1 MFLFTNLI
9 SSTNPS
15 YSDFNSVMFNPL
27 ANQEKAS
34 FIATGLLISVIC
46 LHLGLAWYLLNTP
59 TETPKPDTVIMEV
72 VMQKSA
78 PAIKPAA
85 PAPEP
90 PKPVVKKEPE
100 KPKPVIK
107 PKPIVKPV
115 VVKKPEPVIKEVV
128 PMPTFSPAPPA
139 PPAPAITSTTTS
151 PTHAPKAL
159 GPSNDAPTVS
169 SGVVALFRV
178 PPEYPARAA
187 NRHIEGWVKVEFTV
201 QTDGSVDDAVVIS
214 AEPEE
219 IFDDAALTA
228 ISKWRFKEKIVNGV
242 AVTQRAVQ
250 KLQFKLE
257 H

>member
-1 MFLFTNLI
+1 M
-9 SSTNPS
+9 SSTNPI
-15 YSDFNSVMFNPL
+15 YSDFDRVMFNPL
-27 ANQEKAS
+27 ANQKKSS
-34 FIATGLLISVIC
+34 FVATGLLMGVVC
-46 LHLGLAWYLLNTP
+46 LHLTIAWYFLNTS
-59 TETPKPDTVIMEV
+59 TVTPKPEETVIMEV

-115 VVKKPEPVIKEVV
+115 AVKKPEPMVEEVL
-128 PMPTFSPAPPA
+128 PMPAFSPAPPA
-139 PPAPAITSTTTS
+139 PAVTSATTSTTN
-151 PTHAPKAL
+151 APKAI
-159 GPSNDAPTVS
+159 GPSNNTPTVS

-219 IFDDAALTA
+219 IFDEAALAA

-242 AVTQRAVQ
+242 AVAQRAVQ

>member
-1 MFLFTNLI
+1 
-9 SSTNPS
+9 
-15 YSDFNSVMFNPL
+15 
-27 ANQEKAS
+27 
-34 FIATGLLISVIC
+34 
-46 LHLGLAWYLLNTP
+46 
-59 TETPKPDTVIMEV
+59 MEV

-115 VVKKPEPVIKEVV
+115 AVKKPEPMVEEVL
-128 PMPTFSPAPPA
+128 PMPAFSPAPPA
-139 PPAPAITSTTTS
+139 PAVTSATTSTTN
-151 PTHAPKAL
+151 APKAI
-159 GPSNDAPTVS
+159 GPSNNTPTVS

-219 IFDDAALTA
+219 IFDEAALAA

-242 AVTQRAVQ
+242 AVAQRAVQ

>member
-1 MFLFTNLI
+1 M
-9 SSTNPS
+9 SSTHPF
-15 YSDFNSVMFNPL
+15 YSDTNRVMFNPL
-27 ANQEKAS
+27 ANQKKSS
-34 FIATGLLISVIC
+34 FVATGLLTFVIC
-46 LHLGLAWYLLNTP
+46 LHLGLAWYLLNAQV
-59 TETPKPDTVIMEV
+59 ETPKPETVIMEV
-72 VMQKSA
+72 VMQKST
-78 PAIKPAA
+78 PAIKPAAPA

-90 PKPVVKKEPE
+90 PKPVVKKELE

-115 VVKKPEPVIKEVV
+115 IAKKPEPVIKEVV
-128 PMPTFSPAPPA
+128 PMPTFLPAPPA
-139 PPAPAITSTTTS
+139 PVAPTVTSATTS
-151 PTHAPKAL
+151 STNAPKAI
-159 GPSNDAPTVS
+159 GSSNDAPTVS

-242 AVTQRAVQ
+242 AITQRAVQ

>member
-1 MFLFTNLI
+1 
-9 SSTNPS
+9 
-15 YSDFNSVMFNPL
+15 MFNPL
-27 ANQEKAS
+27 ANQKKSS
-34 FIATGLLISVIC
+34 FVATGLLTCVIC
-46 LHLGLAWYLLNTP
+46 LHLGLAWYLLNAP
-59 TETPKPDTVIMEV
+59 VETPKPETVIMEV
-72 VMQKSA
+72 VMQKST

-85 PAPEP
+85 PVSAPEP
-90 PKPVVKKEPE
+90 PK
-100 KPKPVIK
+100 
-107 PKPIVKPV
+107 
-115 VVKKPEPVIKEVV
+115 PVIKEVV

-139 PPAPAITSTTTS
+139 PAAPAVTSATTSTTN
-151 PTHAPKAL
+151 APKAI

>member
-1 MFLFTNLI
+1 M
-9 SSTNPS
+9 SSTNPI
-15 YSDFNSVMFNPL
+15 YSDFDRVMFNPL
-27 ANQEKAS
+27 ANQKKSS
-34 FIATGLLISVIC
+34 FVATGLLMGVVC
-46 LHLGLAWYLLNTP
+46 LHLAIAWYFLNTS
-59 TETPKPDTVIMEV
+59 TVTPKPEETVIMEV

-115 VVKKPEPVIKEVV
+115 AVKKPEPMVEEVL
-128 PMPTFSPAPPA
+128 PMPAFSPAPPA
-139 PPAPAITSTTTS
+139 PAVTSATTSTTN
-151 PTHAPKAL
+151 APKAID
-159 GPSNDAPTVS
+159 PSNNTPTVS

-219 IFDDAALTA
+219 IFDEAALAA

-242 AVTQRAVQ
+242 AVAQRAVQ

>member
-1 MFLFTNLI
+1 M
-9 SSTNPS
+9 SSTHPF
-15 YSDFNSVMFNPL
+15 YSDTNRVMFNPL
-27 ANQEKAS
+27 ANQKKSS
-34 FIATGLLISVIC
+34 FVATGLLTCVIC
-46 LHLGLAWYLLNTP
+46 LHLGLAWYLLNAP
-59 TETPKPDTVIMEV
+59 AETPKPETVIMEV

-78 PAIKPAA
+78 PAIKPATPA
-85 PAPEP
+85 PAP

-115 VVKKPEPVIKEVV
+115 IAKKPEPVIKEVV
-128 PMPTFSPAPPA
+128 PMPVFSPAPPA
-139 PPAPAITSTTTS
+139 PPAPAVTSTSSSTTN
-151 PTHAPKAL
+151 APKAI
-159 GPSNDAPTVS
+159 GPSNDEPKVS

-187 NRHIEGWVKVEFTV
+187 NRHIEGWVKIEFTV
-201 QTDGSVDDAVVIS
+201 QTDGSVDNPVVIS

-219 IFDDAALTA
+219 IFDEAALTA

-250 KLQFKLE
+250 IVKFNLE